1 MQEMRYTEKEIMP
14 LIAEHLVDM
23 YGLDDDEAP
32 DPVQDLDLRI
42 DLYFKAVKVWDDID
56 FTDFRFRLERVFQ
69 LKCAPEVWEQL
80 FGVGSHYRTEAEWV
94 EQVGQYLTFRK
105 LVDFIAERTTYIS
118 FQPVQVID
126 RECGPAGAFYGITEL
141 SNLLVP
147 AACQI
152 TPATRIIDAFRGD
165 TLDQFWSELCW
176 RNRQKIPDISRKWDS
191 LFLSG
196 CLLVVLGF
204 LFGIPLSIVTANIL
218 YLLAPCVSLYA
229 CWKLYCLYHYYSD
242 PLPPELQTFRDLAL
256 LIAGRNCDAVRA
268 VQTDPQC
275 EGEGLA

>member
-14 LIAEHLVDM
+14 LIAGHLVDM

-56 FTDFRFRLERVFQ
+56 FTDFRFRFERVFQ
-69 LKCAPEVWEQL
+69 IKCAPEVWEQL

-118 FQPVQVID
+118 FQPVHVID

-152 TPATRIIDAFRGD
+152 TPSTRIIDAFRGD

-176 RNRQKIPDISRKWDS
+176 RNRQMIPVISRKWDS

-196 CLLVVLGF
+196 CLLAVLGF
-204 LFGIPLSIVTANIL
+204 LIGIPLSIVTANIL

-229 CWKLYCLYHYYSD
+229 CWKLYCLYHHHSD

-268 VQTDPQC
+268 AQTDPQC

>member
-14 LIAEHLVDM
+14 LIAEILVAF

-32 DPVQDLDLRI
+32 DPVQDIDLRI
-42 DLYFKAVKVWDDID
+42 DLYLKQHQVWNM
-56 FTDFRFRLERVFQ
+56 FEMLEFMFRLERAFQ
-69 LKCAPEVWEQL
+69 IRCSSEEWNKL
-80 FGVGSHYRTEAEWV
+80 FGRVLGRTEEEWI
-94 EQVGQYLTFRK
+94 EEVGQYLTFRK
-105 LVDFIAERTTYIS
+105 LVDIIAERTTYIS

-152 TPATRIIDAFRGD
+152 TPSTRIIDAFRGD

-176 RNRQKIPDISRKWDS
+176 RNRQKIPEISRKWDS

-196 CLLVVLGF
+196 CLLAVLGF

-218 YLLAPCVSLYA
+218 YLLTPCVSLYA
-229 CWKLYCLYHYYSD
+229 CWKLYCLYRYHSD

-256 LIAGRNCDAVRA
+256 FIAGRNCDAELA
-268 VQTDPQC
+268 VQIDPQC